1 MPVDLRDIMEVE
13 HDLSNP
19 TPDIDCSKLDDAY
32 RYAMKLSGAE
42 ADTSA

>member
-1 MPVDLRDIMEVE
+1 MEVE

-19 TPDIDCSKLDDAY
+19 TPDIDCSDRSVGY
-32 RYAMKLSGAE
+32 RYAMKLSVAE